1 MEVKLDMEAAIIILI
16 LFGTFFCFKNF
27 QKKLCAR
34 SGRISRHLP
43 VAVVFPLFLW
53 SALDTSISGWTMLWL
68 IKVLISYISGSAL
81 IGIFMGYMLSEPT
94 EK

>member
-1 MEVKLDMEAAIIILI
+1 LDIEVAIFILI
-16 LFGTFFCFKNF
+16 LFGTFICFKNF

-53 SALDTSISGWTMLWL
+53 SVLDTSISGWTMLWL
-68 IKVLISYISGSAL
+68 IKVLISFISGSAL
-81 IGIFMGYMLSEPT
+81 FGIFMGYMLSEPT

>member
-1 MEVKLDMEAAIIILI
+1 MEAAIIILI
-16 LFGTFFCFKNF
+16 LFGTFFCFKDF

-53 SALDTSISGWTMLWL
+53 SVLDTSINGWTMLWL
-68 IKVLISYISGSAL
+68 IKVLITYISGSAL
-81 IGIFMGYMLSEPT
+81 IGIFMGYMLSEPA

>member
-1 MEVKLDMEAAIIILI
+1 MDIEVAIIILI
-16 LFGTFFCFKNF
+16 LLGTFFCFKNF

-68 IKVLISYISGSAL
+68 IKVLVSYVSGSAL